1 MKENTGQE
9 YEIDLAKL
17 GKILWQKKKQVMA
30 LCVAGAALGS
40 AYPMTQPASY
50 SSTIEMRVKTDE
62 RVANL
67 SDAINLADNQP
78 INILGIVELL
88 QSPGVVEKAVN
99 SMDSV
104 DYQEKERLITD
115 LQTDSKAV
123 VKEALKIE
131 NIRGT
136 DLVKITAEGRTPEQ
150 AQELAQKLTDTF
162 MQSHSSNK
170 QAIQSRK
177 ADFLDKQV
185 ADAKKA
191 LMDAEEKAAATPK
204 NESSQSYRQL
214 QRDVKIKEDIYANLV
229 KEQESS
235 KIREQMNSEEI
246 QVVSPA
252 NLPTT
257 ESGPRSKKKLYAVAG
272 FAIGALLSLG
282 YGLLCYRK
290 ENKREEDKV

>member
-1 MKENTGQE
+1 MDAKEQE
-9 YEIDLAKL
+9 YEIDLVKL
-17 GKILWQKKKQVMA
+17 GKILWKKKKQAAA
-30 LCVAGAALGS
+30 LCMAGAMLGF
-40 AYPMTQPASY
+40 AYPMTQPARY
-50 SSTIEMRVKTDE
+50 SSTIEVRVKTDE

-67 SDAINLADNQP
+67 SDTINLAEDKP
-78 INILGIVELL
+78 INIMSIVELL
-88 QSPGVVEKAVN
+88 QSPGMVEKAVKN
-99 SMDSV
+99 MDSV
-104 DYQEKERLITD
+104 DPQEKERLISV
-115 LQTDSKAV
+115 LQMDSKAAL
-123 VKEALKIE
+123 KTILKIE

-136 DLVKITAEGRTPEQ
+136 DLVKIIAEGRTPEQ

-162 MQSHSSNK
+162 MQSHSRNK

-177 ADFLDKQV
+177 AEFLDKQV

-191 LMDAEEKAAATPK
+191 LADAEEKAASSPK
-204 NESSQSYRQL
+204 NESNQSYRQL

-257 ESGPRSKKKLYAVAG
+257 ESGPRSKKKMYAAVG
-272 FAIGALLSLG
+272 FVIGALLSLG

-290 ENKREEDKV
+290 EN

>member
-1 MKENTGQE
+1 MDDKERE
-9 YEIDLAKL
+9 YEIDLEKL
-17 GKILWQKKKQVMA
+17 GKILWRKKKKVMA
-30 LCVAGAALGS
+30 LCIAGVLLGF

-50 SSTIEMRVKTDE
+50 SSTIEVRVKTDE

-67 SDAINLADNQP
+67 SDTINLAEDKP
-78 INILGIVELL
+78 INIMSIVELL
-88 QSPGVVEKAVN
+88 QSPGMVEKAVKN
-99 SMDSV
+99 MDSV
-104 DYQEKERLITD
+104 DPQEKERLISA
-115 LQTDSKAV
+115 LQMDSKA
-123 VKEALKIE
+123 ALRTILKIE

-150 AQELAQKLTDTF
+150 AQEFAQELTDTF
-162 MQSHSSNK
+162 IQSHSSNK

-191 LMDAEEKAAATPK
+191 LMDAEEKAASSPK

-257 ESGPRSKKKLYAVAG
+257 ESGPRSKRKLYAVVG

-290 ENKREEDKV
+290 ENKREEDKA

>member
-1 MKENTGQE
+1 MDKNEQE

-17 GKILWQKKKQVMA
+17 GEILWQKKKQVLA
-30 LCVAGAALGS
+30 LCVAGVALGF

-50 SSTIEMRVKTDE
+50 SSTAEVQVCADVS
-62 RVANL
+62 VANL
-67 SDAINLADNQP
+67 SDSINLSDEKKL
-78 INILGIVELL
+78 NIMSIVEMLR
-88 QSPGVVEKAVN
+88 SPGVIEATVNNMESDSPQQKAIL
-99 SMDSV
+99 SSI
-104 DYQEKERLITD
+104 L
-115 LQTDSKAV
+115 SKG
-123 VKEALKIE
+123 LKIE

-136 DLVKITAEGRTPEQ
+136 DLVKITAQGRTPEE
-150 AQELAQKLTDTF
+150 AQQFAQGLTETF
-162 MQSHSSNK
+162 IRVHSSNK

-177 ADFLDKQV
+177 VAFLDKQV
-185 ADAKKA
+185 ADAKTA
-191 LMDAEEKAAATPK
+191 LMDAEKKAAASPN

-257 ESGPRSKKKLYAVAG
+257 ESGPRSKKKLYAAVG

-290 ENKREEDKV
+290 ENKREEDKA

>member
-1 MKENTGQE
+1 MDKNEQE

-17 GKILWQKKKQVMA
+17 GGILWQKKKQVLA
-30 LCVAGAALGS
+30 LCVAGAAIGF
-40 AYPMTQPASY
+40 AYPLTQPPSY
-50 SSTIEMRVKTDE
+50 SSTIEMRVNTDE

-67 SDAINLADNQP
+67 SDTINLAEDKP
-78 INILGIVELL
+78 INIMSIVELL
-88 QSPGVVEKAVN
+88 QSPGMAEKALRN
-99 SMDSV
+99 MDSV
-104 DYQEKERLITD
+104 DPQERERLLSA
-115 LQTDSKAV
+115 LQIDSKTAL
-123 VKEALKIE
+123 KTILKIE

-136 DLVKITAEGRTPEQ
+136 DLVKITAAGRTPEQ

-162 MQSHSSNK
+162 IQFHSSNK

-191 LMDAEEKAAATPK
+191 LMDAEEKAAASPN

-290 ENKREEDKV
+290 ENKREEDKA

>member
-1 MKENTGQE
+1 MDDKERE

-17 GKILWQKKKQVMA
+17 GKILWQNKKQVMA
-30 LCVAGAALGS
+30 LCVAGMLLGF

-50 SSTIEMRVKTDE
+50 SSAVEVQVSSEVK
-62 RVANL
+62 VANL
-67 SDAINLADNQP
+67 FDFKTISDDKSL
-78 INILGIVELL
+78 NIMSVVEMLR
-88 QSPGVVEKAVN
+88 SPGVIEATVNNMESDSPQQKAVL
-99 SMDSV
+99 SSI
-104 DYQEKERLITD
+104 L
-115 LQTDSKAV
+115 SKG
-123 VKEALKIE
+123 LKIE

-136 DLVKITAEGRTPEQ
+136 DLVKITAQGRTPEE
-150 AQELAQKLTDTF
+150 AQQFAQGLTDTF
-162 MQSHSSNK
+162 IQSHSSNK

-191 LMDAEEKAAATPK
+191 LMDAEEKAASSPK

-235 KIREQMNSEEI
+235 KIREQMSSEEI

-257 ESGPRSKKKLYAVAG
+257 ESGPRSKKKMYAAVG
-272 FAIGALLSLG
+272 FVIGALLSLG

-290 ENKREEDKV
+290 ENKKEEDKA

>member
-1 MKENTGQE
+1 MDDKERE
-9 YEIDLAKL
+9 YEIDLEKL
-17 GKILWQKKKQVMA
+17 GKILWQKKKQVLA
-30 LCVAGAALGS
+30 LCVAGAAIGF
-40 AYPMTQPASY
+40 AYSLTQPPSY
-50 SSTIEMRVKTDE
+50 SSTVEVQVSSEVK
-62 RVANL
+62 VANL
-67 SDAINLADNQP
+67 FDFKTISDDKSL
-78 INILGIVELL
+78 NIMSIVEMLR
-88 QSPGVVEKAVN
+88 SPGVLEATVN
-99 SMDSV
+99 NMESV
-104 DYQEKERLITD
+104 SPQQKVVLSST
-115 LQTDSKAV
+115 LSKG
-123 VKEALKIE
+123 LKIE

-136 DLVKITAEGRTPEQ
+136 DLVKITAQGRTPEE
-150 AQELAQKLTDTF
+150 AQQFAQGLTDTF
-162 MQSHSSNK
+162 IRVHSSNK

-185 ADAKKA
+185 ADAKQA
-191 LMDAEEKAAATPK
+191 LMEAEEKVTASSQD
-204 NESSQSYRQL
+204 ESSQAYRQL
-214 QRDVKIKEDIYANLV
+214 QREVKIKEDIYANLV

-272 FAIGALLSLG
+272 LAIGALLSLG